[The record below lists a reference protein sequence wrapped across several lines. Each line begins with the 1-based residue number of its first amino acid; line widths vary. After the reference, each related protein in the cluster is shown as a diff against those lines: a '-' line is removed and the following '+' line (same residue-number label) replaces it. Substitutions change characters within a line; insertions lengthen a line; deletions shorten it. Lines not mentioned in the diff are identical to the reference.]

1 MILTQELWEEYTA
14 AFPSEFSWEELMDA
28 GLTAQACAAANATN
42 WKLQQ
47 VLKQNAELLEA
58 LQFYAC
64 DCQRPDNCCLDD
76 CGIFARDAIAKATG
90 GE

>member
-14 AFPSEFSWEELMDA
+14 AVPNEINWEDLVQA
-28 GLTAQACAAANATN
+28 NLTTQACAAANATH

-47 VLKQNAELLEA
+47 VLKQNAELSNVLK
-58 LQFYAC
+58 LSF
-64 DCQRPDNCCLDD
+64 
-76 CGIFARDAIAKATG
+76 ISHAKQQG

>member
-14 AFPSEFSWEELMDA
+14 AFPNEFSWEELMDA

-42 WKLQQ
+42 WKLEQ
-47 VLKQNAELLEA
+47 VLKQNAELAELAKAAANRIEDTKKSHRF
-58 LQFYAC
+58 LRMIY
-64 DCQRPDNCCLDD
+64 
-76 CGIFARDAIAKATG
+76 KATG